1 MGAIKITIPNTKARL
16 ATFEPKTLPKARS
29 GCPSKAAFILTI
41 NSGADVAKETTVI
54 PMMILGILS
63 FNDMATAASINQSPP
78 LMRRNN
84 PNPIAIQSIIKQAQ
98 DTS

>member
-1 MGAIKITIPNTKARL
+1 MEINSVIPKTNAKLAIL
-16 ATFEPKTLPKARS
+16 EPITLPKAKS
-29 GCPSKAAFILTI
+29 EYPFKAALILTI
-41 NSGADVAKETTVI
+41 SSGAEVAKETTVI

-84 PNPIAIQSIIKQAQ
+84 PNPIAI
-98 DTS
+98 